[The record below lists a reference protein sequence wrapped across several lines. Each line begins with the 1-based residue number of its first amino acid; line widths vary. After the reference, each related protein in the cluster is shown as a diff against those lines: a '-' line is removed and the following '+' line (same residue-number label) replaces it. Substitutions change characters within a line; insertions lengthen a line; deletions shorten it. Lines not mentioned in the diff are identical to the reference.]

1 MEGEDLVLIHVFATC
16 DVIELYSVVSGSENR
31 KLISIFF

>member
-16 DVIELYSVVSGSENR
+16 NVIDLCCVVSGSENG
-31 KLISIFF
+31 KLTSIFF